1 MWLPHFISRLWDG
14 VLSGFEVQGGT
25 RAAAGLVGMLEG
37 QGIHPSASGQGFP
50 SLLLS
55 VTPLIP
61 CRAGRRGA
69 GKLGLGTLTL
79 PMGTGLDP
87 NQFGS

>member
-1 MWLPHFISRLWDG
+1 MWLLSFISRLWDG

-25 RAAAGLVGMLEG
+25 RAAARLVGMLGG
-37 QGIHPSASGQGFP
+37 QGIHPSASGQGLH

-61 CRAGRRGA
+61 CRAREA
-69 GKLGLGTLTL
+69 GKIGLGH
-79 PMGTGLDP
+79 
-87 NQFGS
+87 